1 MNIKLVFK
9 DSNFKIDV
17 MEDTPCQY
25 LYSVAQKIFRK
36 KSSDIVLFYGKTEL
50 ENDSRLLFDVMGKDD
65 KEDILEEEIII
76 VRLKKDLMNEY
87 NMKFKV
93 KSINAKGNDN
103 LNNSDKQLPHI
114 LKSNSIVN
122 DKLKRKKLPIKC
134 QICSHKNS
142 IFYCRQCNMF
152 ICFEC
157 NIRYIEHHKH
167 KRINLEDGDTKLG
180 VETYKEKILGE
191 LKLIDLGYQKFSKWL
206 LSNVDRDNF
215 LQTTFKLLE
224 KIKKSS
230 QRLSDIKTLYNLDQ
244 DQIKSLKKEIEKT
257 KIPLI
262 QEELVEIFSN
272 LNAKDKEIENYIKCV
287 DLQIIKTEYNKVLL
301 NCISN
306 AQKNLNKIIEDVESK
321 LHECED
327 MKFWGIN
334 EVKLYLK
341 NNKNEKEDFDI
352 INNLEFVE
360 KKKSNDINT
369 NITNDNKDSSE
380 FSHDSEDD
388 LKKSKKINKYIELS
402 QNKDSGVLTDRK
414 KDDSIINRKRKK
426 KVNIVVDEDSDEEKN
441 TFNKNKKEE
450 KYFNMKTSNSN
461 FPLISLN
468 KTNILDDNSNY
479 KTDKDKDVIKNII
492 SNFEHEN
499 VETEFMSPNKRISS
513 IQYPLIMNKLKNVS
527 KSMNNNENNTMN
539 NNNGDNT
546 NNNNKKKNEFKNFK
560 QEIKY
565 GKKLI
570 NVLRR
575 KNDNKKD

>member
-25 LYSVAQKIFRK
+25 LYTVAQKIFRK
-36 KSSDIVLFYGKTEL
+36 KSSEIVLYYGKIEL

-65 KEDILEEEIII
+65 KDDILDEEIII
-76 VRLKKDLMNEY
+76 VRLKKDLMN
-87 NMKFKV
+87 NHNKKSKV
-93 KSINAKGNDN
+93 MMRGSDY
-103 LNNSDKQLPHI
+103 LNNSDLQFPQI
-114 LKSNSIVN
+114 LKSPSI
-122 DKLKRKKLPIKC
+122 DKNKKKKLPIKC

-180 VETYKEKILGE
+180 LETYKDKILGE
-191 LKLIDLGYQKFSKWL
+191 LRLIDLGYQKFSKWI

-215 LQTTFKLLE
+215 LQATFKLLE

-244 DQIKSLKKEIEKT
+244 DQIKNLKKEIEKT
-257 KIPLI
+257 KVPLI
-262 QEELVEIFSN
+262 QEELIEIFSS
-272 LNAKDKEIENYIKCV
+272 LNTKDKEIENYIKCV

-301 NCISN
+301 HCIN
-306 AQKNLNKIIEDVESK
+306 DVQRNLNKIIEDVESK

-341 NNKNEKEDFDI
+341 YSKDESVDFDFDLLN
-352 INNLEFVE
+352 INIGENTE
-360 KKKSNDINT
+360 KKKNDNNNSNNSNNSNDN
-369 NITNDNKDSSE
+369 NDSSGLLD
-380 FSHDSEDD
+380 DSDEE
-388 LKKSKKINKYIELS
+388 LKKHKNSNRKKEINEMKE
-402 QNKDSGVLTDRK
+402 NEVLTERK
-414 KDDSIINRKRKK
+414 KEDSPINNKQRKKK
-426 KVNIVVDEDSDEEKN
+426 KVNLMINGDLDEEKDIPN
-441 TFNKNKKEE
+441 NKKED
-450 KYFNMKTSNSN
+450 KYINMKTSSN
-461 FPLISLN
+461 FPAIGLN
-468 KTNILDDNSNY
+468 KTITQDDVNFKN
-479 KTDKDKDVIKNII
+479 DKEKDVIKNII
-492 SNFEHEN
+492 SKLDDEN
-499 VETEFMSPNKRISS
+499 VDDDGFLNLNKRVSS
-513 IQYPLIMNKLKNVS
+513 IQYPIIMNNLKTVSVNLNKNDSDNV
-527 KSMNNNENNTMN
+527 
-539 NNNGDNT
+539 
-546 NNNNKKKNEFKNFK
+546 NNKKYVQNDFKNFK
-560 QEIKY
+560 PEKKY

-575 KNDNKKD
+575 RNDNKKD

>member
-9 DSNFKIDV
+9 ESNFKIDV

-65 KEDILEEEIII
+65 KEDILDEEIII
-76 VRLKKDLMNEY
+76 VRLKKDLMNDY
-87 NMKFKV
+87 NMKYKV
-93 KSINAKGNDN
+93 KPVKTKGNEN
-103 LNNSDKQLPHI
+103 TTNSDKELPHI
-114 LKSNSIVN
+114 LKSPDSKN
-122 DKLKRKKLPIKC
+122 KRKKLPVKC

-191 LKLIDLGYQKFSKWL
+191 LKLIDLGYQKFSKWI

-215 LQTTFKLLE
+215 LTATFKLLE

-244 DQIKSLKKEIEKT
+244 DQIKNLKKEIEVT
-257 KIPLI
+257 KVPLI
-262 QEELVEIFSN
+262 QEELVEIFSS

-301 NCISN
+301 NCITD
-306 AQKNLNKIIEDVESK
+306 AQKSLNRIIEDVESK

-341 NNKNEKEDFDI
+341 NTKDEKEDFDLLN
-352 INNLEFVE
+352 INNNFDYVE
-360 KKKSNDINT
+360 KKKNNNTIN
-369 NITNDNKDSSE
+369 NNSILKESSE
-380 FSHDSEDD
+380 FFNDSEDD
-388 LKKSKKINKYIELS
+388 LKKPKFNIKNNEINEA
-402 QNKDSGVLTDRK
+402 KDSTILSERK
-414 KDDSIINRKRKK
+414 KDDSIINTKPKKKK
-426 KVNIVVDEDSDEEKN
+426 KVSIIINENSDDEKN
-441 TFNKNKKEE
+441 VFNNKKED
-450 KYFNMKTSNSN
+450 KYINMKTSSN
-461 FPLISLN
+461 FPKIGLN
-468 KTNILDDNSNY
+468 KTNSQDDVNLRN
-479 KTDKDKDVIKNII
+479 DKEKDVIKNII
-492 SNFEHEN
+492 SNFDDEN
-499 VETEFMSPNKRISS
+499 DDNDLLGNNKRISS
-513 IQYPLIMNKLKNVS
+513 IQYPLIMNNLRSVS
-527 KSMNNNENNTMN
+527 SNM
-539 NNNGDNT
+539 
-546 NNNNKKKNEFKNFK
+546 NKKEDNDNLSNKKYVQNDFKNFK
-560 QEIKY
+560 AEKRY

-570 NVLRR
+570 NVMRR
-575 KNDNKKD
+575 RNDKKD

>member
-9 DSNFKIDV
+9 ESNFKIDV

-65 KEDILEEEIII
+65 KEDILDEEIII
-76 VRLKKDLMNEY
+76 VRLKKDLMNDY
-87 NMKFKV
+87 NMKYKV
-93 KSINAKGNDN
+93 KPVKTKGNIN
-103 LNNSDKQLPHI
+103 TTNSDKELPHI
-114 LKSNSIVN
+114 SKSPDNKN
-122 DKLKRKKLPIKC
+122 KRKKLPIKC

-191 LKLIDLGYQKFSKWL
+191 LRLIDLGYQKFSKWI

-215 LQTTFKLLE
+215 LQATFKLLE

-244 DQIKSLKKEIEKT
+244 DQIKNLKKEIEVT
-257 KIPLI
+257 KVPLI
-262 QEELVEIFSN
+262 QEELVEIFSS

-301 NCISN
+301 NCITD
-306 AQKNLNKIIEDVESK
+306 AQKSLNRIIEDVESK

-341 NNKNEKEDFDI
+341 NTKDEKEDFDLLN
-352 INNLEFVE
+352 INNLEYVE
-360 KKKSNDINT
+360 KKKNNNSINNNDL
-369 NITNDNKDSSE
+369 KDSSE
-380 FSHDSEDD
+380 FFNDSEDD
-388 LKKSKKINKYIELS
+388 IKKPKFNIKNNEINETKENTI
-402 QNKDSGVLTDRK
+402 LTERK
-414 KDDSIINRKRKK
+414 KDDSIINIKPKKKK
-426 KVNIVVDEDSDEEKN
+426 KVSIIINEDSDEEKN
-441 TFNKNKKEE
+441 IINNKKED
-450 KYFNMKTSNSN
+450 KYFNMKTSSN
-461 FPLISLN
+461 FPKIGLN
-468 KTNILDDNSNY
+468 KTISQDDVNFKN
-479 KTDKDKDVIKNII
+479 DKEKDVIKNII
-492 SNFEHEN
+492 SNFDDDN
-499 VETEFMSPNKRISS
+499 VDNDLLGNNKRISS
-513 IQYPLIMNKLKNVS
+513 IQYPLIMNNLKSVS
-527 KSMNNNENNTMN
+527 SSMNK
-539 NNNGDNT
+539 NGDND
-546 NNNNKKKNEFKNFK
+546 NLSNKKYVQNDFKNFK
-560 QEIKY
+560 AEKRY

-570 NVLRR
+570 NVMRR
-575 KNDNKKD
+575 RNDKKD

>member
-9 DSNFKIDV
+9 ESNFKIDV

-65 KEDILEEEIII
+65 KEDILDEEIII
-76 VRLKKDLMNEY
+76 VRLKKDLMNDY
-87 NMKFKV
+87 NMKYKV
-93 KSINAKGNDN
+93 KPVKTKGNEN
-103 LNNSDKQLPHI
+103 TTNSDKELPHI
-114 LKSNSIVN
+114 LKSPDSKN
-122 DKLKRKKLPIKC
+122 KRKKLPVKC

-191 LKLIDLGYQKFSKWL
+191 LRLIDLGYQKFSKWI

-215 LQTTFKLLE
+215 LTATFKLLE

-244 DQIKSLKKEIEKT
+244 DQIKNLKKEIEVT
-257 KIPLI
+257 KVPLI
-262 QEELVEIFSN
+262 QEELVEIFSS

-301 NCISN
+301 NCITD
-306 AQKNLNKIIEDVESK
+306 AQKSLNRIIEDVESK

-341 NNKNEKEDFDI
+341 NTKDEKEDFDLLN
-352 INNLEFVE
+352 INNNFEYVE
-360 KKKSNDINT
+360 KKKNNNNTIN
-369 NITNDNKDSSE
+369 NNNSVLKESSD
-380 FSHDSEDD
+380 FFNDSEDD
-388 LKKSKKINKYIELS
+388 LKKPKFNIKNNEINEA
-402 QNKDSGVLTDRK
+402 KDSIILSERK
-414 KDDSIINRKRKK
+414 KDDSIINTKPKKKK
-426 KVNIVVDEDSDEEKN
+426 KVSIIINENSDDEKN
-441 TFNKNKKEE
+441 VFNNKKED
-450 KYFNMKTSNSN
+450 KYINMKTSSN
-461 FPLISLN
+461 FPKIGLN
-468 KTNILDDNSNY
+468 KTNSQDDVNLRN
-479 KTDKDKDVIKNII
+479 DKEKDVIKNII
-492 SNFEHEN
+492 SNFDDEN
-499 VETEFMSPNKRISS
+499 DDNDLLGNNKRISS
-513 IQYPLIMNKLKNVS
+513 IQYPLIMNNLRSVS
-527 KSMNNNENNTMN
+527 SNM
-539 NNNGDNT
+539 
-546 NNNNKKKNEFKNFK
+546 NKKEDNDNLSNKKYVQNDFKNFK
-560 QEIKY
+560 AEKRY

-570 NVLRR
+570 NVMRR
-575 KNDNKKD
+575 RNDKKD

>member
-9 DSNFKIDV
+9 ESNFKIDV

-50 ENDSRLLFDVMGKDD
+50 ENDSRLLFDVRGKDD
-65 KEDILEEEIII
+65 KEDILDEEIII
-76 VRLKKDLMNEY
+76 VRLKKDLMNDY
-87 NMKFKV
+87 NMKYKV
-93 KSINAKGNDN
+93 KPLKTKGNDN
-103 LNNSDKQLPHI
+103 TTNSDKELPHI
-114 LKSNSIVN
+114 LKSPDSKN
-122 DKLKRKKLPIKC
+122 KRKKLPVKC

-191 LKLIDLGYQKFSKWL
+191 LRLIDLGYQKFSKWI

-215 LQTTFKLLE
+215 LTATFKLLE

-244 DQIKSLKKEIEKT
+244 DQIKNLKKEIEVT
-257 KIPLI
+257 KVPLI
-262 QEELVEIFSN
+262 QEELVEIFSS

-301 NCISN
+301 NCITD
-306 AQKNLNKIIEDVESK
+306 AQKSLNRIIEDVESK

-341 NNKNEKEDFDI
+341 NTKDEKEDFDLLN
-352 INNLEFVE
+352 INNLEYVE
-360 KKKSNDINT
+360 KKKNNNSTINNNNDL
-369 NITNDNKDSSE
+369 KDSSE
-380 FSHDSEDD
+380 FFNDSEDD
-388 LKKSKKINKYIELS
+388 IKKPKFNIKNNEINETKENTI
-402 QNKDSGVLTDRK
+402 LTERK
-414 KDDSIINRKRKK
+414 KDDSIINIKPKK
-426 KVNIVVDEDSDEEKN
+426 KKNVSIIINEDSDEEKN
-441 TFNKNKKEE
+441 INNNKKED
-450 KYFNMKTSNSN
+450 KYFNMKTSSN
-461 FPLISLN
+461 FPKIGLN
-468 KTNILDDNSNY
+468 KTNSQDDVNFKN
-479 KTDKDKDVIKNII
+479 DKEKDVIKNII
-492 SNFEHEN
+492 SNFDDEN
-499 VETEFMSPNKRISS
+499 VDNDLLGNNKRISS
-513 IQYPLIMNKLKNVS
+513 IQYPLIMNNLKSVS
-527 KSMNNNENNTMN
+527 SSLNKNA
-539 NNNGDNT
+539 DND
-546 NNNNKKKNEFKNFK
+546 NLSNKKYVQNDFKNFK
-560 QEIKY
+560 AEKRY

-570 NVLRR
+570 NVMRR
-575 KNDNKKD
+575 RNDKKD

>member
-1 MNIKLVFK
+1 
-9 DSNFKIDV
+9 

-287 DLQIIKTEYNKVLL
+287 DLHIIKTEYNKVLL

-539 NNNGDNT
+539 NNTNGDNT